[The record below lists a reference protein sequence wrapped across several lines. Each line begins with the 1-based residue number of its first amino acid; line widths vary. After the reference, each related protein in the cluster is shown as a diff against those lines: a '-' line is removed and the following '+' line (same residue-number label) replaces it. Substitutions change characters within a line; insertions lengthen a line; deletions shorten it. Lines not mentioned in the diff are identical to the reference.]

1 MHFLGFGWTDAAG
14 TRRTP
19 QVGRVLV
26 RNQLDLV
33 SSIKAGDRLTGTVTW
48 KARVPAGA
56 RSVEFW
62 ADNEKLY
69 TDPKR
74 PFRFVLDTTDLS
86 NGTHFLGFGWT
97 DATGTRRTP
106 QVGRVLVENAG

>member
-1 MHFLGFGWTDAAG
+1 M
-14 TRRTP
+14 
-19 QVGRVLV
+19 
-26 RNQLDLV
+26 RNPVYLV
-33 SSIKAGDRLTGTVTW
+33 SNIKSGDTLTGTVTW

-69 TDPKR
+69 TDTKR
-74 PFRFVLDTTDLS
+74 PFRFVLDTRELS

-97 DATGTRRTP
+97 DAAGKRRTP
-106 QVGRVLVENAG
+106 QVGQVLVENAG